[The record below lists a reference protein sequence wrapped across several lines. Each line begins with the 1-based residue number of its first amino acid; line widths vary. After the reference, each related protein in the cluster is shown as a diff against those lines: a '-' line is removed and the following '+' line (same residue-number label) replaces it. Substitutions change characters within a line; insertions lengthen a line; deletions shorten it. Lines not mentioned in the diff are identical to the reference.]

1 MTDIIL
7 RSVQTG
13 DGFNPVIVFA
23 IAGVCLAVAIYLLVT
38 GKRK

>member
-7 RSVQTG
+7 KSAETG

-23 IAGVCLAVAIYLLVT
+23 IAALCLATALYLLVS